1 MGELAS
7 GLLDDILERV
17 DVSLDR
23 ARALLRAAA
32 PAEDASGSGAAAAP
46 QNEAAPVAGVLSTLS
61 TRLPGPCS
69 ADAVSHLLVPL
80 DAL

>member
-7 GLLDDILERV
+7 GLLDDILEGV

-32 PAEDASGSGAAAAP
+32 PAGEALGSGAAAALGDA
-46 QNEAAPVAGVLSTLS
+46 AAPVAGIL
-61 TRLPGPCS
+61 LPLCF
-69 ADAVSHLLVPL
+69 A
-80 DAL
+80 ALWPNQTSQFLH